1 MIEIRLVDPS
11 DLAGLKAV
19 LDTLELFPSQILEDL
34 ISDYFHHPNNQ
45 DIWFTVIQNDM
56 PISIGYCAPE
66 KLTEG
71 TYNLYV
77 IGVRS
82 DMHRK
87 GIGSLMMKYI
97 ENHLRQQ
104 GHRILIVE
112 TSGRDAFK
120 LTRKFYENL
129 NYTRE
134 AVIRDFWK
142 EGMTKWF
149 IGRS

>member
-1 MIEIRLVDPS
+1 
-11 DLAGLKAV
+11 
-19 LDTLELFPSQILEDL
+19 
-34 ISDYFHHPNNQ
+34 
-45 DIWFTVIQNDM
+45 
-56 PISIGYCAPE
+56 
-66 KLTEG
+66 
-71 TYNLYV
+71 
-77 IGVRS
+77 
-82 DMHRK
+82 MHRK